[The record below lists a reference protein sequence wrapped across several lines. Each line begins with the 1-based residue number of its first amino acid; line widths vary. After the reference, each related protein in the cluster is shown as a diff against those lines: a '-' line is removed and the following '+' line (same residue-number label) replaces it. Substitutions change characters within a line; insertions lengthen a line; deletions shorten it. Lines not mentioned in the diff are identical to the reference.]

1 MVRSLQYVS
10 QWWSKPFLNKHCR
23 DDVFSLTG
31 ACQDPNA
38 WYDAESSKR
47 RRSCLLLRP
56 SLKSAVWRSL
66 CELHFSLFVAK
77 VNLSVWLCRTA
88 GAMLMPR
95 STSTSMST
103 TYWYFIVLCHIWSV
117 DIWYF
122 SFYCKWFFRLYDS
135 KVWLLWL
142 FAPQFAAVSVLEM
155 DTDALLVLL
164 RIFI

>member
-1 MVRSLQYVS
+1 MVRSSQYVS

-23 DDVFSLTG
+23 DDAFSLTR
-31 ACQDPNA
+31 ACARIQMHDMMQSHP
-38 WYDAESSKR
+38 

-56 SLKSAVWRSL
+56 SLKSAVWKSL
-66 CELHFSLFVAK
+66 CELHFCLFVAK

-88 GAMLMPR
+88 GGMLMPR

-122 SFYCKWFFRLYDS
+122 SVYCKWFFRLYDS

-142 FAPQFAAVSVLEM
+142 FAPQLAAVSVLEM
-155 DTDALLVLL
+155 DSDALLVLL